1 MTLSKAKYIF
11 YAALI
16 STVAFF
22 GYKQYYRFKNILNEN
37 VVLHQDL
44 IGQTEKYRQLSDH
57 AALLEINYKNSD
69 QIKADAEAKFK
80 DEISQMQGKIKILSD
95 ATFLIKEKARES
107 GRSDLVFSN
116 TEGSFVMNEL
126 RFDNGEP
133 VGYVLIFSDGRVVS
147 KIYQAQIHVDTLV
160 SSSDNSGR
168 YSIVSKAQYILKS
181 PSLSPGGQV
190 WLNKPVELDI
200 TGGTAEIDPTVT
212 IVKSFKF
219 WNPKLN
225 ANLNLDTSGVYP
237 GLGISLMSFGT
248 DKDDLDYKFL
258 ELGFEYKNSSIQGMI
273 IPVLWRPFNGLLSN
287 TYLGPGMSTG
297 LTGSTYFL
305 SLAVGL

>member
-1 MTLSKAKYIF
+1 MTLSKAKYIL
-11 YAALI
+11 YAAI
-16 STVAFF
+16 MITVAWF
-22 GYKQYYRFKNILNEN
+22 GYKQYYHFKNILNEN

-95 ATFLIKEKARES
+95 ATFLIKEKARDS

-116 TEGSFVMNEL
+116 AEGSFVMNEL

-147 KIYQAQIHVDTLV
+147 KIYKAEIHVDTLV
-160 SSSDNSGR
+160 SSSDKTGR
-168 YSIVSKAQYILKS
+168 YSIVNKAQYILKS

-190 WLNKPVELDI
+190 WLNKAVDLDI

-225 ANLNLDTSGVYP
+225 ANLNLDTSGINP
-237 GLGISLMSFGT
+237 GLGVSFMSFGT

-258 ELGFEYKNSSIQGMI
+258 ELGLQLKDKSVQAMF

-287 TYLGPGMSTG
+287 TYLGPGIATG
-297 LTGSTYFL
+297 LTGNTYFL
-305 SLAVGL
+305 GLQIGL